1 MKFSVLIPTYG
12 RREDLLRTLD
22 AYERQEPADL
32 CFEVVVIDDGSSDGT
47 AEALASW
54 RSRRFPLRFA
64 SQQNAGPARARNHA
78 LEKARGELVLY
89 TGDDIEPAP
98 DLLAEHLA
106 GHEARDDERVAV
118 LGLTRWPDTWP
129 TRWPDPRA
137 ITATMEHVDGPG
149 AQQFSYHYFKD
160 GAEYDFRHLYTSNIS
175 LRRSL
180 LDREPAGFATVFPAA
195 AFEDAEFGHRLA
207 FHGLRIIYR
216 ASAVAEHHHPYTA
229 GGFYRR
235 QVRCGE
241 MGALL
246 FAHHPE
252 LKKWL
257 GLEELERRR
266 LELLSVGAKVDRR
279 FDGHRFDDLRR
290 RAVRIAERFEASAAP
305 GLDDFL
311 RPLFHLGYVQ
321 GLATAHFGTEAGQR
335 VTASIFFETLP
346 TAAHRLRKR
355 LVEAGWPRNFSD
367 LEALASAADEADVDV
382 D

>member
-12 RREDLLRTLD
+12 RREDLLRTLE

-32 CFEVVVIDDGSSDGT
+32 AFEVVVIDDGSSDGT
-47 AEALASW
+47 AEALACW

-64 SQQNAGPARARNHA
+64 RQQNAGPARARNHA
-78 LEKARGELVLY
+78 REKARGELVLI
-89 TGDDIEPAP
+89 TGDDIEPAAN
-98 DLLAEHLA
+98 LLAEHLA
-106 GHEARDDERVAV
+106 GHEARDDERIAV

-129 TRWPDPRA
+129 ASWPDGRA
-137 ITATMEHVDGPG
+137 ITATMQHVDGPG

-216 ASAVAEHHHPYTA
+216 AAAVAEHHHPYTSS
-229 GGFYRR
+229 GFYRR

-266 LELLSVGAKVDRR
+266 LELLVAGTTCDRR
-279 FDGHRFDDLRR
+279 FEDLQR

-321 GLATAHFGTEAGQR
+321 GLATAHFGAEAGRR
-335 VTASIFFETLP
+335 VAASIFFETLP
-346 TAAHRLRKR
+346 IAAHGLRKR
-355 LVEAGWPRNFSD
+355 LAEAGWPRNFSD
-367 LEALASAADEADVDV
+367 LEALASAADEADD
-382 D
+382 DLDLSDGP